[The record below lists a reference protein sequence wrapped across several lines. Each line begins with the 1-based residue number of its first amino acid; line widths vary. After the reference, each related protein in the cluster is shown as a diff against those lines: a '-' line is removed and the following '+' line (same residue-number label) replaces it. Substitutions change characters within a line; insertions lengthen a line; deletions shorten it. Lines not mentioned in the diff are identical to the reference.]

1 MSRMTELGGT
11 DTCARCGSIDDV
23 RVVKY
28 VRSQQKFTELWCRR
42 CRQQKLV
49 RPRRE
54 AQAVRRPMGG
64 AVKTA
69 MLLVAVAAL
78 VAVIQWVLRL
88 Q

>member
-1 MSRMTELGGT
+1 MAGLGDTE
-11 DTCARCGSIDDV
+11 TCARCGSIDDV

-28 VRSQQKFTELWCRR
+28 MRSHQKFTELWCRR

-49 RPRRE
+49 TRRRE
-54 AQAVRRPMGG
+54 AEAVHRPTSGV
-64 AVKTA
+64 VKTA

>member
-1 MSRMTELGGT
+1 MIELRDTE
-11 DTCARCGSIDDV
+11 TCARCNSIDDV

-28 VRSQQKFTELWCRR
+28 TRAQQKFTELWCRR

-49 RPRRE
+49 RPRGE
-54 AQAVRRPMGG
+54 AQAVRRPMSG
-64 AVKTA
+64 AVKTV
-69 MLLVAVAAL
+69 MLLVALTAL